1 MRFIKDVNLSSLTTI
16 RIGGI
21 AKYFFE
27 PRNIQELKYALHF
40 AKDNNLEVFF
50 LGRGANTI
58 FGDFDGLVISTRRI
72 RGLRVSRKGNN
83 FLIEAMAGEPLSEIV
98 NLAIKENLEDLYK
111 LAGFPAT
118 VGGAVAMNA
127 GAFGYEIS
135 RHLSEVTFVSWDGE
149 IYRLSKSEMKF
160 SYRSSPFPEIGM
172 VLSAVFEVPVAS
184 RDIREEHRRI
194 LSIRKEKQP
203 INMPTCGSTFKN
215 PPGDYAGRL
224 LERVGMKGYRVG
236 DVAFSDL
243 HANFLVNLGNGTFSQ
258 VLKIIERAKRRVFE
272 EFGIVLEEEVRIVE
286 SGSAYGRKVCGA

>member
-1 MRFIKDVNLSSLTTI
+1 MRDVNLSSLTTI

-27 PRNIQELKYALHF
+27 PRNVQELKHALHF

-58 FGDFDGLVISTRRI
+58 FGDFDGFVISTRRI

-135 RHLSEVTFVSWDGE
+135 RHLSEVTLVSWDGE
-149 IYRLSKSEMKF
+149 IYKLSKSEMKF

-172 VLSAVFEVPVAS
+172 VFSAVFEVPVAS
-184 RDIREEHRRI
+184 RNIREEHRRI
-194 LSIRKEKQP
+194 LNTRKEKQP

-215 PPGDYAGRL
+215 PSGNYAGRL

-258 VLKIIERAKRRVFE
+258 VLKIIEGAKRRVFE